1 MTDEDRNIFEERK
14 LEILHITFVK
24 NSEELE
30 QKYFSSNLTTF
41 SESGIEVFM
50 NFSDPLLISAGQ
62 EADKVRIK
70 MSKNFFLRP
79 QAQVGGRYLA
89 TMT

>member
-1 MTDEDRNIFEERK
+1 MTDDDNKLFEERK
-14 LEILHITFVK
+14 LEILHIKFVK

-41 SESGIEVFM
+41 SESGLEVFL

-62 EADKVRIK
+62 EADKVKIK
-70 MSKNFFLRP
+70 INKNFFLRP
-79 QAQVGGRYLA
+79 QA
-89 TMT
+89 